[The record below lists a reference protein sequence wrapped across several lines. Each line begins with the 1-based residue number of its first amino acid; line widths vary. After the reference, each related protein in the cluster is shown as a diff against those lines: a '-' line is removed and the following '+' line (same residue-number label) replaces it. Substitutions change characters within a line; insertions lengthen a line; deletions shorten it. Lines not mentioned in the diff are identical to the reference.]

1 MVFICIVALPALL
14 AVPTHI
20 AIKQFDTIYQIDKVS
35 SPPSCFFTAAN
46 FFNLVSYSCYHRV
59 SRQEEKASF
68 SWCMYRGGCGI
79 YLCDFGDDKSELLR
93 LEKLGGESLKKEDK

>member
-1 MVFICIVALPALL
+1 MVFISIVALPALL

-46 FFNLVSYSCYHRV
+46 FFNLSCNYPSVTHAIIESQGRKKRHLLAGV
-59 SRQEEKASF
+59 CTEAVVAFTYVILETTSRNCYGWRS
-68 SWCMYRGGCGI
+68 
-79 YLCDFGDDKSELLR
+79 
-93 LEKLGGESLKKEDK
+93 LEVRA